1 MPINLSGS
9 LELTGS
15 LVVTGG
21 ITMSGSIASSSFA
34 INASTAS
41 SADNLLVR
49 NTLTAQTLVVQTI
62 TSSVDFV
69 TGSTRFGS
77 IADNTHQFTGSVS
90 ISGSLN
96 GFSAVFSGGLS
107 AGGVAISSNSNS
119 FYNTATET
127 SVAIKQTSN
136 TNQIALS
143 LWNDATSG
151 DNRFVRFFTEGTA
164 TVRGGIQYD
173 RTGNRLSI
181 FGLGSGLY
189 FDGAATFSS
198 SITAASANFSGNV
211 IFNRASTSAGNNIE
225 WRTANTLNWY
235 IGTRGL
241 VDNNFYFVNEG
252 LGANNLILNASSGAA
267 TFSSSVTAV
276 QGIFRN
282 SGVPAIQAI
291 RDLNVVAVGAAGQG
305 IEFGALNGATPTAGA
320 AIYGSLDNPA
330 TTGALVFQTLTGGS
344 LTTKLTIA
352 STGAATFAS
361 TISSTGATFS
371 GDLNLS
377 GAAEINH
384 TGRMLFDAGAGNGF
398 LFRCDNV
405 AVTAM
410 TITSAGN
417 ILVGSTS
424 IPSGATEFNNGSLF
438 TSNNIFVNNS
448 NGTSGYAVRLD
459 GFANNLYILW
469 SNGSGTDQGG
479 VGLGYGATSWSP
491 VSSDARTKKNFE
503 TTQGLAEILQIEPIK
518 YHLLS
523 DEDNAVKRLGFKA
536 QNLKPLIPEM
546 VYKTGKKLEDG
557 SDILT
562 ITPDYILPVLVKAIQ
577 ELTARVQE
585 LENK

>member
-1 MPINLSGS
+1 MANEFIARNGITSLGNIVVSGS
-9 LELTGS
+9 ITTTGT
-15 LVVTGG
+15 VA
-21 ITMSGSIASSSFA
+21 ISGSIASASFA
-34 INASTAS
+34 ATAS
-41 SADNLLVR
+41 SADNLLER

-267 TFSSSVTAV
+267 TFSSSVTATQFNV
-276 QGIFRN
+276 TSGGGGLNFQSGDAILDFN
-282 SGVPAIQAI
+282 SSNI
-291 RDLNVVAVGAAGQG
+291 RLRTFKVGTGY
-305 IEFGALNGATPTAGA
+305 ITPLL
-320 AIYGSLDNPA
+320 IDS
-330 TTGALVFQTLTGGS
+330 Q
-344 LTTKLTIA
+344 
-352 STGAATFAS
+352 TGAATFAS

-577 ELTARVQE
+577 ELTARVQY